1 MTFNSFRPANR
12 YFTCDPKCPERKP
25 GCQDRCK
32 KHQEEK
38 AKYAADKARDDAAR
52 NKRVILTDSATRRV
66 NKAVMRRKRTT
77 GYKMF
82 G

>member
-1 MTFNSFRPANR
+1 MSPNAFHPTNR

-38 AKYAADKARDDAAR
+38 AKYAADKARYEAAR
-52 NKRVILTDSATRRV
+52 NKRLVLTDAASKRA
-66 NKAVMRRKRTT
+66 NKAVLRKKRTT